1 MTKKHLNPDSQ
12 TDLGD
17 TEKVE
22 LEDTDTVDIPTEGDL
37 SPSKMRFIW
46 EGDFSSYQLKAADLR
61 PITRHY
67 KQKIIFK
74 L

>member
-22 LEDTDTVDIPTEGDL
+22 LEDTDSVGIPTEGDL
-37 SPSKMRFIW
+37 SQSKMKFIW
-46 EGDFSSYQLKAADLR
+46 EEILAHIS
-61 PITRHY
+61 
-67 KQKIIFK
+67 
-74 L
+74 

>member
-22 LEDTDTVDIPTEGDL
+22 LEDTDSVGIPTEGDL
-37 SPSKMRFIW
+37 SQSKMKFIW